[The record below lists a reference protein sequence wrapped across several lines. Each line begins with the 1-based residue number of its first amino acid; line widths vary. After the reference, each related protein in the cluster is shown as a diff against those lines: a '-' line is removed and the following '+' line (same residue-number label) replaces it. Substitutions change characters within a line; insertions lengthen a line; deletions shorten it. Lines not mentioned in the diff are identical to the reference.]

1 MLTSSRAFGSALGG
15 PIAGYLL
22 DAFGG
27 PSKGTQAY
35 RPALL
40 VMGSICLLSA
50 ASVAVL
56 RYRLAG
62 LRWNARI

>member
-1 MLTSSRAFGSALGG
+1 MAMVTIGRCLGSALGA

-27 PSKGTQAY
+27 PQGGTPPF

-40 VMGSICLLSA
+40 VIGRC
-50 ASVAVL
+50 VEGEKKKPQEVL
-56 RYRLAG
+56 AL
-62 LRWNARI
+62 